1 MVPTGGT
8 FLKMAPCSCQQAVV
22 SEPSPAVNKVRYFGT
37 GLAALAVWWAAYSF
51 ILPVS
56 QWLTYDLFPLE
67 RGTPLG
73 ASVAFFLYD
82 TAKIFLLLAIMVY
95 GIGWLRA
102 ALRVERVRDYLT
114 GKGRGVGYVLGSGF
128 GAITP
133 FCSCSSI
140 PLFLG
145 FTTAR
150 IPLGITMSFLI
161 TSPLINEIAV
171 VLLWGLLG
179 WKFTVLY
186 IVVGMAAGILGG
198 VIMDLIHAQRWL
210 QPFLLESMRNDSVH
224 ATEVQSGKRP
234 PMGLWG
240 RHVFASSE
248 TRSIFRRVWLWV
260 LIGVGLGALLHG
272 FVPQEWF
279 AAHLGAGQWWSVP
292 VAVTLG
298 IPLYTNVTGIIPIM
312 ESLLL
317 KGLPLG
323 TTLAFCMSTVAASL
337 PEVLMLKQV
346 MRWELLAA
354 FLGTLLILFTLVG
367 WIFNALQGYIL

>member
-1 MVPTGGT
+1 M
-8 FLKMAPCSCQQAVV
+8 

-67 RGTPLG
+67 RGTPLA
-73 ASVAFFLYD
+73 ASVEFFLYD

-95 GIGWLRA
+95 SIGWLRA

-224 ATEVQSGKRP
+224 ATEVQSGKR
-234 PMGLWG
+234 
-240 RHVFASSE
+240 
-248 TRSIFRRVWLWV
+248 
-260 LIGVGLGALLHG
+260 
-272 FVPQEWF
+272 
-279 AAHLGAGQWWSVP
+279 
-292 VAVTLG
+292 
-298 IPLYTNVTGIIPIM
+298 
-312 ESLLL
+312 
-317 KGLPLG
+317 
-323 TTLAFCMSTVAASL
+323 
-337 PEVLMLKQV
+337 
-346 MRWELLAA
+346 
-354 FLGTLLILFTLVG
+354 
-367 WIFNALQGYIL
+367 